1 MKKQVNYIEIA
12 KETVILTAAVA
23 VIAAAV
29 YFFFYSTAVI
39 GNHHDFK
46 CSASGHR
53 IFYLWKGIWG
63 KDRLYQHYAPRV
75 FRDI

>member
-29 YFFFYSTAVI
+29 YLVLVPSIATVSSI
-39 GNHHDFK
+39 
-46 CSASGHR
+46 SG
-53 IFYLWKGIWG
+53 I
-63 KDRLYQHYAPRV
+63 
-75 FRDI
+75 

>member
-29 YFFFYSTAVI
+29 YFFYI
-39 GNHHDFK
+39 GQQ
-46 CSASGHR
+46 
-53 IFYLWKGIWG
+53 Y
-63 KDRLYQHYAPRV
+63 
-75 FRDI
+75 FRSWNRTF